1 MGICNGHLSNPQCF
15 ICAFLVKPNTRL
27 RLDFGVQSWTSI
39 IPVGPFQLGIFS
51 GSVILGLI
59 KCTGCIIPKDLWLPV
74 REHHALVCPRRP
86 TCSPRPCDC
95 RIHLPLNC
103 P

>member
-1 MGICNGHLSNPQCF
+1 MGICNDHLSNPQCF
-15 ICAFLVKPNTRL
+15 VCAFLVKPNTQL
-27 RLDFGVQSWTSI
+27 RLDFSVHTWTSV
-39 IPVGPFQLGIFS
+39 IPVDPFQLPILWF
-51 GSVILGLI
+51 VILGLI

-86 TCSPRPCDC
+86 RSSPRPCDC
-95 RIHLPLNC
+95 RVHLHLNC